1 MHGGKQH
8 TAGLDTHHLA
18 RRKVDDRNERLAD
31 ELFGLV
37 VRMDTG
43 QDDAVGI
50 GAVIE
55 RELQQL
61 LGLRHG
67 DAFLHLNSAEV

>member
-8 TAGLDTHHLA
+8 TAGFDTHHLA
-18 RRKVDDRNERLAD
+18 RRQVHNRDERLAN

-50 GAVIE
+50 GAVVE

-67 DAFLHLNSAEV
+67 DAFLHLHGAEV